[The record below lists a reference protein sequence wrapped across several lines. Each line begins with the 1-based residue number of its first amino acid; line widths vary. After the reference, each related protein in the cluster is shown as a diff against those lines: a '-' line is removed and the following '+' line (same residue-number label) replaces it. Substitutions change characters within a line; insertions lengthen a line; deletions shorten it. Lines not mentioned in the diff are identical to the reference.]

1 MLSFSFKATK
11 FWSAL
16 QSHFQKKSI
25 LSYIYSNTDGSLD
38 AKKKK
43 KKALYDL
50 LLLILA

>member
-43 KKALYDL
+43 KALYDL